1 MSLVPI
7 ALAFTSGA
15 MGDIGALKTKLRAW
29 AKDDPMDAILA
40 TILGGGVAFYLAEK
54 DAHPELASPWDGVLH
69 MATTLWHG
77 SSLQPATA
85 AGRALVAFVQAF
97 GPTLV
102 LAAFDE
108 PAAEKHAAEKQA
120 AQVQLAILERLDRIV
135 QLLERQP

>member
-1 MSLVPI
+1 M

-15 MGDIGALKTKLRAW
+15 MGDLGALKTKLRAW

-40 TILGGGVAFYLAEK
+40 TILGGGVAYYLAEK
-54 DAHPELASPWDGVLH
+54 DSHPELANPWDGVLH

-77 SSLQPATA
+77 PSLQPATP

-102 LAAFDE
+102 LAAFDD
-108 PAAEKHAAEKQA
+108 PAPKHDDKQRAEQQA
-120 AQVQLAILERLDRIV
+120 AAVQLAILERLDRIV
-135 QLLERQP
+135 QLLEKQ